1 MTEEYRQLVR
11 MTLDSQ
17 KHFTFLITH
26 NRHDQDS
33 YHVRR
38 GTWLHL
44 VGLIETWDMV
54 VWTQYDQ
61 DHNK

>member
-1 MTEEYRQLVR
+1 MTKEYRDLVR

-17 KHFTFLITH
+17 KHFTSLLMYDH
-26 NRHDQDS
+26 PNERVRH
-33 YHVRR
+33 

-54 VWTQYDQ
+54 VWIYSNHD
-61 DHNK
+61 

>member
-1 MTEEYRQLVR
+1 MTKEYRDLVR

-17 KHFTFLITH
+17 KHFTSLLM
-26 NRHDQDS
+26 HDHPDE
-33 YHVRR
+33 HVKH

-54 VWTQYDQ
+54 VWIYSNHD
-61 DHNK
+61 